1 MKDLLIALRPKQW
14 IKNLFVCLPL
24 VFGKK
29 IFASPEN
36 IHTLYAVLCFAGAS
50 SAVYLVND
58 VIDLKND
65 RQHPVKKR
73 RPIAGGRV
81 SVPQA
86 LVAAGVIASLV
97 LFFSYQLNI
106 YLGHVITGYIFL
118 NLIYSGF
125 LKHKVIVD
133 IFCLAAFFLL
143 RLAAGSVVADVEL
156 SPWIVCMTFL
166 LVLFLGFGK
175 RRQELGQV
183 AVGSA
188 DQRKV
193 LSQYN
198 VYFIDQMISVVTSSI
213 VIVYMLYTVDPST
226 VSRFG
231 SKHLIATIPF
241 VYYGIFRYLY
251 LIHKEGVDGDP
262 TQILLSDLRIQVSL
276 IGWILACV
284 GVIYFGW

>member
-1 MKDLLIALRPKQW
+1 
-14 IKNLFVCLPL
+14 
-24 VFGKK
+24 
-29 IFASPEN
+29 
-36 IHTLYAVLCFAGAS
+36 
-50 SAVYLVND
+50 VYLVND

-156 SPWIVCMTFL
+156 SQWIVCMTFL